1 MKTWFLTAAGA
12 FAAGDYFG
20 ILTPQYLYY
29 YCAAAVVLAVLLA
42 LLAKFKPQ
50 GYAVAVCGAML
61 FCACGMAAGS
71 RAVQPDAA
79 AVDNY
84 LGQKVTLYG
93 SVDLLS
99 LKQRDDGVGF
109 IMDCRVVQREKG
121 SLQNAGGKVRVF
133 AMEAKTQQFNSSN
146 VAVSG
151 ELKAVHGFANP
162 GSFDSESW
170 NLQQGIKGRIS
181 VKKAALQISDEQ
193 SLSDKFFLFALGLR
207 DKIRSTVP
215 DEAGAVLCGMAL
227 GGYDGLSEAT
237 REAFSA
243 TGLAHILSVSG
254 THMALVAGFLIL
266 IIGRRGGTQICTVLA
281 LLFLYALLCG
291 GSAPVWRSFLMS
303 AVALAGSGTYKK
315 AQSGNIFCAVAIAL
329 LLYNPLW
336 LLDVGF
342 QLSFA
347 ATGGLIFIY
356 PQLKERLA
364 FIKWA
369 LVREGFAI
377 TLAAQLASLPLLL
390 WHFNQLSLV
399 TFAANILLVPAME
412 VLVIIALGG
421 LCLPFV
427 GTAVIYAAGF
437 AMQPLLNAVHFLAA
451 VPAAV
456 LNVPHLPAACF
467 ALYYLALAVY
477 FKRSWFTAKERKW
490 ALLFCTLGITV
501 LLAAKSLA
509 PVPFTVHFIDVG
521 QGDAALVQTSAG
533 QNIIVDCGGLQGDFD
548 TGSRIIVPY
557 LRYLGVQEIDLLA
570 LSHGHH
576 DHAGGAAGVAR
587 LVKVNKLLLPQ
598 EKPSEDVAKLL
609 RYIKPQDVIAAKPGS
624 VFNLGPCRIE
634 IVTGGKSEGG
644 GNESSVIMRV
654 SEAGGSILFTGD
666 ADESIELAAAGKIKQ
681 ADVLKVAHHGSNYSS
696 TEVFLK
702 QARPKLAVISA
713 GAGNSYG
720 HPGREAV
727 QRLQAVGAKV
737 LRTDKLGAVKVCFD
751 GGRMQWYSYRY
762 DKEFF

>member
-1 MKTWFLTAAGA
+1 MRSAGVVIFVCIA
-12 FAAGDYFG
+12 
-20 ILTPQYLYY
+20 LRRQ
-29 YCAAAVVLAVLLA
+29 CA
-42 LLAKFKPQ
+42 
-50 GYAVAVCGAML
+50 
-61 FCACGMAAGS
+61 GMA
-71 RAVQPDAA
+71 
-79 AVDNY
+79 
-84 LGQKVTLYG
+84 
-93 SVDLLS
+93 
-99 LKQRDDGVGF
+99 F
-109 IMDCRVVQREKG
+109 
-121 SLQNAGGKVRVF
+121 F
-133 AMEAKTQQFNSSN
+133 
-146 VAVSG
+146 
-151 ELKAVHGFANP
+151 
-162 GSFDSESW
+162 FDE
-170 NLQQGIKGRIS
+170 
-181 VKKAALQISDEQ
+181 
-193 SLSDKFFLFALGLR
+193 
-207 DKIRSTVP
+207 
-215 DEAGAVLCGMAL
+215 
-227 GGYDGLSEAT
+227 
-237 REAFSA
+237 
-243 TGLAHILSVSG
+243 
-254 THMALVAGFLIL
+254 
-266 IIGRRGGTQICTVLA
+266 RRGT
-281 LLFLYALLCG
+281 G
-291 GSAPVWRSFLMS
+291 GQRYLQ
-303 AVALAGSGTYKK
+303 K

-412 VLVIIALGG
+412 VLVIITLGG

-427 GTAVIYAAGF
+427 GSAVIYAAGL

-456 LNVPHLPAACF
+456 LNVPHLPLACF
-467 ALYYLALAVY
+467 ALYYLALTVC

-501 LLAAKSLA
+501 FLAAKSLA

-557 LRYLGVQEIDLLA
+557 LRYLGVDKVDLLA

-576 DHAGGAAGVAR
+576 DHAGGAAGLAR
-587 LVKVNKLLLPQ
+587 LVKVNKVLLPQ

-609 RYIKPQDVIAAKPGS
+609 HYVKPQDVIAAKPGS

-634 IVTGGKSEGG
+634 ILAGGKSEGG

-666 ADESIELAAAGKIKQ
+666 ADESIELAAAAKIKQ
-681 ADVLKVAHHGSNYSS
+681 SDVLKVAHHGSNYSS

-727 QRLQAVGAKV
+727 QRLEAVGAKV

-762 DKEFF
+762 DKEFFKVMLWN

>member
-1 MKTWFLTAAGA
+1 MKVWFLLAAGL

-20 ILTPQYLYY
+20 ILAPQYLYF
-29 YCAAAVVLAVLLA
+29 YCLAALVLAVLLA
-42 LLAKFKPQ
+42 VLAKFKPQ
-50 GYAVAVCGAML
+50 GCYIAVCGAAL
-61 FCACGMAAGS
+61 FCAFGLAVGS
-71 RAVQPDAA
+71 RAMQPDAA
-79 AVDNY
+79 AIDNY
-84 LGQKVTLYG
+84 AGRMVTVYG
-93 SVDLLS
+93 SADLLS
-99 LKQRDDGVGF
+99 LKQRGDGVSF
-109 IMDCRVVQREKG
+109 IMDCRAVQQENG
-121 SLQNAGGKVRVF
+121 TVQNASGRVRVF
-133 AMEAKTQQFNSSN
+133 AAGADVSDF
-146 VAVSG
+146 VSG
-151 ELKAVHGFANP
+151 NITVSGTLKELHGFANP
-162 GSFDSESW
+162 GSFDTESW
-170 NLQQGIKGRIS
+170 NLQQGLKGRIS
-181 VKKAALQISDEQ
+181 VKNSALHIAKEASI
-193 SLSDKFFLFALGLR
+193 SDKFFLFAYSLR
-207 DKIRSTVP
+207 EKIRSTVP
-215 DEAGAVLCGMAL
+215 GEAGSVLCGMAL
-227 GGYDGLSEAT
+227 GGYDGLSETT

-266 IIGRRGGTQICTVLA
+266 IIGRRGKLQIGMVLA

-303 AVALAGSGTYKK
+303 AIALAGSGSYKK
-315 AQSGNIFCAVAIAL
+315 AQSGNIFCAAAVLL

-364 FIKWA
+364 FIKWS

-377 TLAAQLASLPLLL
+377 TLAVQLATLPLLV
-390 WHFNQLSLV
+390 WYFNQLSLV

-412 VLVIIALGG
+412 FLVIAALAG
-421 LCLPFV
+421 LCLPFA
-427 GTAVIYAAGF
+427 GTFIIYAAGL
-437 AMQPLLNAVHFLAA
+437 AMQPLLNAVHFLAG

-456 LNVPHLPAACF
+456 LNLPHLPLACCV
-467 ALYYLALAVY
+467 LYYLALSAC
-477 FKRSWFTAKERKW
+477 FKQDWFTAAERRMT
-490 ALLFCTLGITV
+490 LLLCSLGITV

-548 TGSRIIVPY
+548 TGSRILVPY
-557 LRYLGVQEIDLLA
+557 LRYLGIDKLDLLA

-576 DHAGGAAGVAR
+576 DHAGGAAGLAR
-587 LVKVNKLLLPQ
+587 LVKVDKLLLPQ
-598 EKPSEDVAKLL
+598 EKPSEDVQRLL
-609 RYIKPQDVIAAKPGS
+609 RYIRPQDVITVRAGS
-624 VFNLGPCRIE
+624 VYTLGSCRIE
-634 IVTGGKSEGG
+634 VLASGRSEGG

-654 SEAGGSILFTGD
+654 AEKDGSILFTGD
-666 ADESIELAAAGKIKQ
+666 ADESIELAAADKIKP

-696 TEVFLK
+696 TDVFLK

-720 HPGREAV
+720 HPGREAL
-727 QRLQAVGAKV
+727 QRLNAAGAKV

-751 GGRMQWYSYRY
+751 GGRLQWYSYRY